1 MMISIPLIAIAMG
14 LLLSPGSLTILGNNM
29 GIAGAFFLVVML
41 TGLVVYLFT
50 ALAYGEILSACP
62 GPDGETRFIKE
73 SLGSLPAIVLPLC
86 SRVLFTICA
95 ATGILAGAGYA
106 FNEIF
111 ILWFPNLGFSFC
123 LLGFLL
129 LINALG
135 PRVSS
140 RAQIFFAAM
149 AFLGLLLLSIVGLLH
164 LGKAPPTIEASNP
177 HPLHMSRVILF
188 GLVLFVGFDLAIFT
202 KVTNGPH
209 SMKLIRSMILGIVLA
224 AIILALWGLVSFK
237 YVSPSKLA
245 DTTIPHMLAARQ
257 IMGQNGRF
265 IMGLV
270 VLAGSSAAVNALLMA
285 VSRMISGMAKQGLLP
300 AFLSLRPKRVPIALI
315 LLVLGVAVMMATGMA
330 GKPEIETY
338 MKAAIWFWLLHYA
351 TIHVSV
357 LTMRWRNPG
366 RFHPFQPF
374 ISPVIP
380 IVGALTLLMGLAGL
394 FLTIPEGALIL
405 KFILVVLLTI
415 SIFAFLFI
423 RMTHRKESHKSQ
435 KNQG

>member
-29 GIAGAFFLVVML
+29 GIAGASFLVVIL

-50 ALAYGEILSACP
+50 ALAYGEIFSACP

-73 SLGSLPAIVLPLC
+73 SLGSLPAAVLPLC

-95 ATGILAGAGYA
+95 ATVILATAGYA

-111 ILWFPNLGFSFC
+111 IYWFPNLGFSFC

-129 LINALG
+129 LINFLG
-135 PRVSS
+135 QRVSS
-140 RAQIFFAAM
+140 RAQILFAAM
-149 AFLGLLLLSIVGLLH
+149 TVLGLLLLSFVGLFH
-164 LGKAPPTIEASNP
+164 LGKTPPTIEASNP
-177 HPLHMSRVILF
+177 HPLPMSRMILF

-202 KVTNGPH
+202 KASNGPH
-209 SMKLIRSMILGIVLA
+209 PLKLIRSMILGILVA
-224 AIILALWGLVSFK
+224 AIILALWGLVSIN

-245 DTTIPHMLAARQ
+245 ETTVPHMIAARK

-270 VLAGSSAAVNALLMA
+270 VLAGSCAAVNALLMA
-285 VSRMISGMAKQGLLP
+285 VSGMISGMAKQGLLP
-300 AFLSLRPKRVPIALI
+300 AFLSLRSKRLPIALI
-315 LLVLGVAVMMATGMA
+315 LLVLGIATMMAAGMA
-330 GKPEIETY
+330 GEPLLEIYT
-338 MKAAIWFWLLHYA
+338 KAGIWFWLLHYA

-357 LTMRWRNPG
+357 LIMRWRNPG

-374 ISPVIP
+374 ISPVMP
-380 IVGALTLLMGLAGL
+380 MVGAFTLLMGLAGL
-394 FLTIPEGALIL
+394 LWTSPDGALIL
-405 KFILVVLLTI
+405 KFILALLVTV
-415 SIFAFLFI
+415 SMFAILFI
-423 RMTHRKESHKSQ
+423 RMTHRRGKRASS
-435 KNQG
+435 NTQG